1 MHRSSFRRSAVLAM
15 SLVTLAFGAVTPA
28 AFAGDD
34 DGDEPDETLPAAP
47 VDQSSSSES
56 SSSSSSSGSS
66 GSSGD
71 TQIARGGVQTGFGGM
86 ATDPSMTIPLAL
98 AGGAMIL
105 LTTAGAGGMAL
116 RRR

>member
-28 AFAGDD
+28 AFAGGD
-34 DGDEPDETLPAAP
+34 DGDEPEETLPAAP
-47 VDQSSSSES
+47 VEQSSSSES
-56 SSSSSSSGSS
+56 SSSSSSS

>member
-28 AFAGDD
+28 AFAGED
-34 DGDEPDETLPAAP
+34 DGDEPEETLPAAP
-47 VDQSSSSES
+47 VEQSSSSES
-56 SSSSSSSGSS
+56 SSSSSSS

>member
-15 SLVTLAFGAVTPA
+15 SLVTLAFGAVTPS
-28 AFAGDD
+28 AFAGED
-34 DGDEPDETLPAAP
+34 DGDEPEETLPAAP
-47 VDQSSSSES
+47 VEQQSSSSES
-56 SSSSSSSGSS
+56 SSSSSSSS

-86 ATDPSMTIPLAL
+86 ATDASTTVPLAL

-105 LTTAGAGGMAL
+105 LTTAGAGGLAL

>member
-1 MHRSSFRRSAVLAM
+1 MHRSSFRRSAVVAM
-15 SLVTLAFGAVTPA
+15 SLVTLALGAVTPS
-28 AFAGDD
+28 AFAGED
-34 DGDEPDETLPAAP
+34 DGDEPEETLPAAP
-47 VDQSSSSES
+47 VEQQSSSSES
-56 SSSSSSSGSS
+56 SSSSSS

-86 ATDPSMTIPLAL
+86 ATDASTTVPLAL

-105 LTTAGAGGMAL
+105 LTTAGAGGLAL

>member
-1 MHRSSFRRSAVLAM
+1 MHRSSIRRSAVVAM
-15 SLVTLAFGAVTPA
+15 SLVTLAFGAVTPS
-28 AFAGDD
+28 AFAGED
-34 DGDEPDETLPAAP
+34 DGDEPEETLPAAP
-47 VDQSSSSES
+47 VEQSSSSES
-56 SSSSSSSGSS
+56 SSSSSSS

-86 ATDPSMTIPLAL
+86 ATDASTTVPLAL

-105 LTTAGAGGMAL
+105 LTTAGAGGLAL

>member
-34 DGDEPDETLPAAP
+34 DGDEPEETLPAAP
-47 VDQSSSSES
+47 VEQSSSSES
-56 SSSSSSSGSS
+56 SSSSSSS

>member
-28 AFAGDD
+28 AFAGGD
-34 DGDEPDETLPAAP
+34 DGDEPEETLPAAP
-47 VDQSSSSES
+47 VEQSSSSES
-56 SSSSSSSGSS
+56 SSSSSSS

-86 ATDPSMTIPLAL
+86 ATDPSTTIPLAL